1 MAWLISWVLDMILIF
16 DNFQSEF
23 LKEDPKKG
31 GCVDCWLL
39 TRQGLWPPLMCRV
52 SCPEGSTQHHF
63 LDIISQEEL
72 IRKVSS

>member
-23 LKEDPKKG
+23 LKEEDPKKG

-39 TRQGLWPPLMCRV
+39 TRQGLWPPLMCQL
-52 SCPEGSTQHHF
+52 SGGQHAAPLPRHH
-63 LDIISQEEL
+63 LPGGAHP
-72 IRKVSS
+72 

>member
-39 TRQGLWPPLMCRV
+39 TRQGLWPPLMCQL
-52 SCPEGSTQHHF
+52 SGGQHAAPR